1 MAATIKDVSR
11 MTGLSIATVSK
22 YINGFTLKE
31 KNRALIEAAIRELDF
46 RPNEIARG
54 LKTSRSMTVG
64 VLIPS
69 LENIFATSIVSVI
82 ETALLARGYSMILCD
97 YRQDPRLEREKFEFL
112 LGKSVD
118 GIIAMPLGLTGE
130 AIAKAAARNA
140 QVVFIDRVLQ
150 GVDCDAV
157 LVDNLNAS
165 YQAVERFIRLG
176 HRRIAII
183 GGPQNIHTAQERL
196 KGYMRVHEDWRIP
209 VDESLV
215 RIGDYE
221 IQSGYDV
228 MEALLDMPNPPTAV
242 LVTNYEMTLG
252 AVMCLNERNVRVPE
266 QISVIGHDN
275 LQLAR
280 VFRPRLEMVIQP
292 IREIGE
298 TAARVLMERLHG
310 DAPQEPAVYRLKTE
324 LVEGNSILDLS
335 RRT

>member
-11 MTGLSIATVSK
+11 RTGLSIATISK
-22 YINGFTLKE
+22 YINGYTLRE
-31 KNRALIEAAIRELDF
+31 KNRLLIEEAIRELEF

-54 LKTSRSMTVG
+54 LKTNRSMTVG

-82 ETALLARGYSMILCD
+82 ESLLLNKGYSMILCD
-97 YRQDPRLEREKFEFL
+97 YRQDGRLEREKFDFL

-118 GIIAMPLGLTGE
+118 GIIAMPLELTSAE
-130 AIAKAAARNA
+130 ITKAKARNV

-150 GVDCDAV
+150 DVECDAV

-165 YQAVERFIRLG
+165 YQAVEHFIRLG

-183 GGPQNIHTAQERL
+183 GGPQNIHTARERL
-196 KGYMRVHEDWRIP
+196 KGYMRVHEDYCVK
-209 VDESLV
+209 VDETLI
-215 RIGDYE
+215 RLGDYE
-221 IQSGYDV
+221 IQSGYDQ
-228 MEALLDMPNPPTAV
+228 MSHLLELENPPTAV

-252 AVMCLNERNVRVPE
+252 AVMCLNERNIRVPD

-280 VFRPRLEMVIQP
+280 VFRPRLDMVIQP

-298 TAARVLMERLHG
+298 TAAGLLMKRLHG
-310 DAPQEPAVYRLKTE
+310 EADAETSVYRLKTE
-324 LVEGNSILDLS
+324 LVEGHSVQDLS
-335 RRT
+335 RKA